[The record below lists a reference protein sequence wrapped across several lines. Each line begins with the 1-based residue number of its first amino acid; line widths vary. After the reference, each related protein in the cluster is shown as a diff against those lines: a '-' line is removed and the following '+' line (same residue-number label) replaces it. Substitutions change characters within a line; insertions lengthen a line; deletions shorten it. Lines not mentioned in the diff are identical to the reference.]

1 MKTWIVALALLSLG
15 LASCGHDPSS
25 DQVSGVSAVSNA
37 PPQRIHW
44 RAMAVAGDDSAP
56 VFDNAVEEISEI
68 LAARGVHPI
77 DRFTSDP
84 MVARADLPIATA
96 QSMSEALDA
105 AKPQP
110 GEGCLLFI
118 TSHGGRNGVLMRD
131 DLDNRQVLDPSA
143 LGRILDA
150 GCGHAPTVAI
160 VSACFS
166 GIFIGGV
173 TEAPNRIILTAA
185 RDDRTSFGCGHEE
198 QFTYFDGCML
208 KAWPDS
214 QTWQALFR
222 WTEDCVRKKEDAL
235 GFKHSEP
242 QAYFGAAVKDLGLP

>member
-1 MKTWIVALALLSLG
+1 LLG
-15 LASCGHDPSS
+15 LAACGHDPVSE
-25 DQVSGVSAVSNA
+25 QPSGVSAVSNG
-37 PPQRIHW
+37 PPQRIPW
-44 RAMAVAGDDSAP
+44 RATAVAGDDSAQ

-96 QSMSEALDA
+96 QSVSDALDA

-110 GEGCLLFI
+110 GQGCLVFI
-118 TSHGGRNGVLMRD
+118 TSHGSRGGVLMRD
-131 DLDNRQVLDPSA
+131 DLDNRQILDPSA
-143 LGRILDA
+143 LGRILDQ
-150 GCGHAPTVAI
+150 GCGKAPTVAI

-198 QFTYFDGCML
+198 QFTYFDGCL
-208 KAWPDS
+208 FKAWPDS
-214 QTWQALFR
+214 QSWQALFLA
-222 WTEDCVRKKEDAL
+222 TEACVRRKEDAL
-235 GFKHSEP
+235 GFRHSEP
-242 QAYFGAAVKDLGLP
+242 QAYFGSAVKDLGLP